1 MMGVLDYLSL
11 TRPRA
16 TASLAKE
23 RLQFVLAHERGATAG
38 LAKEQPQLVLAQ
50 KRRATASVAKERLQ
64 FVLAHERMT
73 RGAPDFLPK
82 LQHEL
87 LRLVGKYVVVDDD
100 ALRVAVDRQG
110 ETFVLGVSLKLQQS
124 HIKDR

>member
-1 MMGVLDYLSL
+1 MGVLDYLSL

-16 TASLAKE
+16 TA
-23 RLQFVLAHERGATAG
+23 G
-38 LAKEQPQLVLAQ
+38 L
-50 KRRATASVAKERLQ
+50 AKERLQ

-87 LRLVGKYVVVDDD
+87 LRLIGTYVVIDDD
-100 ALRVAVDRQG
+100 TLKIAVERQG
-110 ETFVLGVSLKLQQS
+110 EAFVLGVSVKLQHL
-124 HIKDR
+124 HIKGH